1 MLNISI
7 SKTTLMLTATPL
19 MLIGCM
25 GSVGNAPQQ
34 GFSPV
39 VAAPIVQNQSAN
51 TNSMNGAIFQ
61 STSGYA
67 ALTSGTR
74 ASMKGDIITI
84 LLVERTQAAKSN
96 SASKDRN
103 GGFSLTPPTTGLFSL
118 FSPSDVGASGSQ
130 NFSGSGSAQQSNSL
144 QGQISV
150 TVAESYSNGTMLVRG
165 QKLTSLNRGDEHT
178 QFSGLIRA
186 IDVSSDNTIP
196 STKVADARINY
207 GGTGEIAS
215 ASKQGWLQKF
225 FSFISPF

>member
-1 MLNISI
+1 MLYS
-7 SKTTLMLTATPL
+7 STAKTALLLATAPI

-25 GSVGNAPQQ
+25 GSSSNAPQK
-34 GFSPV
+34 GFAPV
-39 VAAPIVQNQSAN
+39 VAAPVVQNQSSN
-51 TNSMNGAIFQ
+51 TNAANGAIFQ

-118 FSPSDVGASGSQ
+118 FSSSDAAASGSQ
-130 NFSGSGSAQQSNSL
+130 NFSGTGSAQQSNSL

-150 TVAESYSNGTMLVRG
+150 TVAESYANGTMLVRG
-165 QKLTSLNRGDEHT
+165 QKLTSLNRGDEHM

-186 IDVSSDNTIP
+186 IDISSDNTIA
-196 STKVADARINY
+196 STKVANAQINY

>member
-1 MLNISI
+1 MTYKPF
-7 SKTTLMLTATPL
+7 SKRNLLIGVTPFL
-19 MLIGCM
+19 LIGCM
-25 GSVGNAPQQ
+25 GSNSSIAAQEFAPV
-34 GFSPV
+34 PPDARPEP
-39 VAAPIVQNQSAN
+39 VAA
-51 TNSMNGAIFQ
+51 NGAIFQ
-61 STSGYA
+61 VTSGYS

-74 ASMKGDIITI
+74 ASRKGDIISI
-84 LLVERTQAAKSN
+84 LLVERTRASKSN

-118 FSPSDVGASGSQ
+118 FSPSDVAASGGQ
-130 NFSGSGSAQQSNSL
+130 NFSGTGSADQSNSL

-150 TVAESYSNGTMLVRG
+150 TVAESYPNGTMLVRG

-186 IDVSSDNTIP
+186 IDVSPDNTIP
-196 STKVADARINY
+196 STKVADARIIY

-225 FSFISPF
+225 FSFVSPF